1 MSSARTDAQIMQ
13 NLFNEYET
21 SSSEETKNVVLQD
34 LAEYLRQFDNA
45 VDFANS
51 GNLSKLV
58 HELPVVPVARKIY
71 IARCLSSALQGNP
84 PVKVK
89 MFEAGVLKE
98 VAQLWHQELHTSPSP
113 NAKFLSDYLLV
124 LGSLLRH
131 FPLSQKV
138 FFAARSDGKD
148 PVGFALLHNTIKSPV
163 WLCRDLQCQKLKLR
177 IFGLLGDLLDERNTT
192 DKTNVQKLEQ
202 YSEFDLAA
210 GIRRYGWCR
219 EVVALITDSAALSD
233 HSSRERAL
241 RAGLQIAHFCSPE
254 DLFGNGTESR
264 NLLAVLDS
272 WDEEYGEL
280 ATREHEESSD
290 EGEHLRFRATVY
302 GTEKSTLPLHSEL

>member
-1 MSSARTDAQIMQ
+1 
-13 NLFNEYET
+13 LP
-21 SSSEETKNVVLQD
+21 
-34 LAEYLRQFDNA
+34 NA
-45 VDFANS
+45 PF
-51 GNLSKLV
+51 
-58 HELPVVPVARKIY
+58 PRKVY

-89 MFEAGVLKE
+89 MFESGVLKE
-98 VAQLWHQELHTSPSP
+98 ISQLWHQELHLSSFP

-138 FFAARSDGKD
+138 FFAARPDGKD
-148 PVGFALLHNTIKSPV
+148 PVGFELLDNTIKSPV
-163 WLCRDLQCQKLKLR
+163 WLCRDLHCQKLKLR

-192 DKTNVQKLEQ
+192 DKTNVQKLRQ

-219 EVVALITDSAALSD
+219 EVVALITDSALLTD

-241 RAGLQIAHFCSPE
+241 RAGVQIAQVCSPE
-254 DLFGNGTESR
+254 NLFGNETDSKS
-264 NLLAVLDS
+264 LLGVLDS
-272 WDEEYGEL
+272 WDAAYDELTRSEERDNSDKGEDL
-280 ATREHEESSD
+280 SYFASLLDLLS
-290 EGEHLRFRATVY
+290 RFRATVY
-302 GTEKSTLPLHSEL
+302 GTEKSSHPLHSDL

>member
-1 MSSARTDAQIMQ
+1 
-13 NLFNEYET
+13 
-21 SSSEETKNVVLQD
+21 
-34 LAEYLRQFDNA
+34 
-45 VDFANS
+45 
-51 GNLSKLV
+51 
-58 HELPVVPVARKIY
+58 
-71 IARCLSSALQGNP
+71 
-84 PVKVK
+84 

-148 PVGFALLHNTIKSPV
+148 PVGFALLDNTIKSPV

-290 EGEHLRFRATVY
+290 EGEHLRHLDLPAAYKVLRHHNRRAQDQTTTPDLRRQH
-302 GTEKSTLPLHSEL
+302 GDSPTLSLLGEEEQEPPDRPPD